1 MEDRLRATAN
11 HGADIKAFRD
21 STTDCPGTESIHLPM
36 LVQYCDIL
44 PLPPL

>member
-11 HGADIKAFRD
+11 QGADIKAFRD